1 VVLGDLD
8 GALRGVDTLVVWF
21 NKLEANIFWLTVSL
35 DDFCCLI
42 VIYIDLGCVSFAHKK
57 THMLLISFLNQEP
70 GFVWQKWC
78 LLCNYTSYEE
88 TDISTQ
94 GQGQD
99 MEGNSPMQ
107 LMLTTPVFFLLAN
120 AQKQKILV
128 INLSSMLVMR
138 LEDQALLLLPLFLS
152 RIRMDNGWWWMG
164 MGTERDGIVSCA
176 IFLGLIVVLL
186 RPFCCLFKCPFDVT
200 RLGLRYLNVKR

>member
-1 VVLGDLD
+1 MTFVARLSSTLTSGVYPLLTKKTYASYILFESRTRICVAKMVF
-8 GALRGVDTLVVWF
+8 ALRL
-21 NKLEANIFWLTVSL
+21 
-35 DDFCCLI
+35 
-42 VIYIDLGCVSFAHKK
+42 YIIWRNRHFHPRTRTGHGREFPHAIDVNDPC
-57 THMLLISFLNQEP
+57 I
-70 GFVWQKWC
+70 
-78 LLCNYTSYEE
+78 
-88 TDISTQ
+88 
-94 GQGQD
+94 
-99 MEGNSPMQ
+99 
-107 LMLTTPVFFLLAN
+107 FLLAN